1 MPPHSPPSRRDLL
14 LAAALTTLSST
25 MVAKTLRAAAPTAAR
40 TGGID
45 VRIYGAAGNGHS
57 LDTKAINAA
66 IGAAAAQGGGIVRIP
81 AGDYLCHTIHL
92 KDGITLYLERGAI
105 LRAAPTEQFDLF
117 QPNRWDEY
125 QDFGHSHWH
134 NSMICGVGVKDVA
147 IAGPGLICGSGLNRG
162 EISYAA
168 AKRGDADKIIALKEC
183 RNVTLSGFSVTGTPH
198 IAILATGVSNL
209 KISRLLVDV
218 GRDGIDIDCCENV
231 VVEDSAFNTPHDDS
245 IVLKSSNALGYR
257 RPTTNV
263 RISRCL
269 VTGGFEP
276 GTLYDGSRV
285 AIGAAE
291 GMKARIK
298 IGTESCWG
306 FERVSIENCIVWN
319 ALGIPLL
326 TVDGGA
332 LQNVSIRDI
341 AMRDIQDAPLFLRLG
356 SRLRAPQGATVAAFA
371 GVTVENLTCDGFR
384 MPIAIAGIPGHRIA
398 DVALRNVEL
407 VQRGVPA
414 TAEGGGW
421 IPLAASFAKSEGA
434 PPEKAGDYPEAGMFG
449 PLPARFLFARH
460 VDGLAIENLRL
471 KTSAAAKPLPAAAA
485 TSAVPLF
492 WFDDIE
498 SARFADIHAPDG
510 TSGPICNAAAPCRPS
525 ITPNAAR

>member
-1 MPPHSPPSRRDLL
+1 M
-14 LAAALTTLSST
+14 A
-25 MVAKTLRAAAPTAAR
+25 AKTLRAAVPA
-40 TGGID
+40 GID
-45 VRIYGAAGNGHS
+45 VRSYGAAGNGHTI
-57 LDTKAINAA
+57 DTQAINTA
-66 IGAAAAQGGGIVRIP
+66 IETAAAKGGGIVRVP

-92 KDGITLYLERGAI
+92 KDGITLYLDRGAI
-105 LRAAPTEQFDLF
+105 LRAAPSRQYDPF
-117 QPNRWDEY
+117 QPNRWDQY

-147 IAGPGLICGSGLNRG
+147 IAGPGLICGNGLSRG
-162 EISYAA
+162 EVNYASA
-168 AKRGDADKIIALKEC
+168 THGGADKIIALKEC
-183 RNVTLSGFSVTGTPH
+183 RNVSLSGFSLIGTPH

-209 KISRLLVDV
+209 QVSRLLVDV
-218 GRDGIDIDCCENV
+218 GRDGIDIDCCEDV

-245 IVLKSSNALGYR
+245 IVLKASNALGYR

-263 RISRCL
+263 QIRRCL
-269 VTGGFEP
+269 VTGGFKP
-276 GTLYDGSRV
+276 GTLHDGSRV
-285 AIGAAE
+285 AIGATD

-306 FERVSIENCIVWN
+306 FERVSVQNCIVWN

-332 LQNVSIRDI
+332 LRNVVLRDI

-356 SRLRAPQGATVAAFA
+356 SRLRAPADAKVEPFA
-371 GVTVENLTCDGFR
+371 GVTVENLACDGFR

-398 DVALRNVEL
+398 DVTLRNIEL
-407 VQRGVPA
+407 VQRSVP
-414 TAEGGGW
+414 TAQEGGGW
-421 IPLAASFAKSEGA
+421 IPTAAAFPASDAA

-460 VDGLAIENLRL
+460 VETLAIENLRL
-471 KTSAAAKPLPAAAA
+471 KSTAPAKALSAASAA
-485 TSAVPLF
+485 SEVPLF

-498 SARFADIHAPDG
+498 GARFADIHAPDG
-510 TSGPICNAAAPCRPS
+510 AAGPICNPASPCRPAVTLS
-525 ITPNAAR
+525 FTHRSAN

>member
-1 MPPHSPPSRRDLL
+1 M
-14 LAAALTTLSST
+14 A
-25 MVAKTLRAAAPTAAR
+25 AKTLRAAAPTG
-40 TGGID
+40 TKLSGID
-45 VRIYGAAGNGHS
+45 VRAYGAAGNGHN

-66 IGAAAAQGGGIVRIP
+66 IETAAAQGGGIVRIP

-117 QPNRWDEY
+117 QPNRWDRF
-125 QDFGHSHWH
+125 QDFGHSHWRD
-134 NSMICGVGVKDVA
+134 SMICGVGVKDIA
-147 IAGPGLICGSGLNRG
+147 IAGPGLICGNGLNRG
-162 EISYAA
+162 EISYTA

-183 RNVTLSGFSVTGTPH
+183 RNVSLSGFSVTGTSH

-209 KISRLLVDV
+209 KVSRLLVDV

-269 VTGGFEP
+269 VTGGFKP
-276 GTLYDGSRV
+276 GTLYDGSRI
-285 AIGAAE
+285 AISAAD

-306 FERVSIENCIVWN
+306 FERVSVENCIVWN

-332 LQNVSIRDI
+332 LRNVSIRNI
-341 AMRDIQDAPLFLRLG
+341 AMRAIQDAPLFLRLG
-356 SRLRAPQGATVAAFA
+356 SRLRAPHGASVEAFA

-384 MPIAIAGIPGHRIA
+384 MPVAISGIPGHRIA
-398 DVALRNVEL
+398 DVALRNIEL
-407 VQRGVPA
+407 VQRGAPA
-414 TAEGGGW
+414 AQEGGGW
-421 IPLAASFAKSEGA
+421 IPAAVGFATSEAA
-434 PPEKAGDYPEAGMFG
+434 PPERASDYPEAGMFG
-449 PLPARFLFARH
+449 KLPARFLFARH

-471 KTSAAAKPLPAAAA
+471 KTTAAAKPLPAAAA
-485 TSAVPLF
+485 TNDVPLF

-498 SARFADIHAPDG
+498 GARFADIHAPDG
-510 TSGPICNAAAPCRPS
+510 ASEPICNTASPCRPS
-525 ITPNAAR
+525 VTLSGAQTRAN